1 MDSYDYTVEQHVLG
15 SLLFTPLLLLL
26 PTTSAFYSFF
36 TILISSVSFICVVVK
51 VSIYVIHA
59 TPYNKI
65 LLWLVKKRR
74 FPAGI
79 WFEFIC
85 YQHNAAGSAAI
96 GAVDLVGTSS
106 SKSSK
111 SRGGSSNSDVLV
123 SFMHSNYL
131 NAGMASSVMLLT
143 YAAFSYVC
151 HGILEL
157 ETLSNKRDYLPDH
170 QFTGNPR
177 VIILGYDNI
186 ICKLTC
192 GKYVSGELVQSSYE
206 YIHSLICRSSFA
218 SSAYGVI
225 TGKR

>member
-1 MDSYDYTVEQHVLG
+1 MEQHVLG

-36 TILISSVSFICVVVK
+36 TILISTISFICLVVK
-51 VSIYVIHA
+51 VSIYVLHV

-85 YQHNAAGSAAI
+85 YQQNAVGSAAT
-96 GAVDLVGTSS
+96 GGVDLVGTSS

-111 SRGGSSNSDVLV
+111 NQSGSGNSGVLV

-131 NAGMASSVMLLT
+131 NSGMASNVVLPNLYT
-143 YAAFSYVC
+143 AFSCVC
-151 HGILEL
+151 HGILVQL
-157 ETLSNKRDYLPDH
+157 RNYLLDH
-170 QFTGNPR
+170 QFTGNP
-177 VIILGYDNI
+177 L
-186 ICKLTC
+186 
-192 GKYVSGELVQSSYE
+192 
-206 YIHSLICRSSFA
+206 F
-218 SSAYGVI
+218 
-225 TGKR
+225 